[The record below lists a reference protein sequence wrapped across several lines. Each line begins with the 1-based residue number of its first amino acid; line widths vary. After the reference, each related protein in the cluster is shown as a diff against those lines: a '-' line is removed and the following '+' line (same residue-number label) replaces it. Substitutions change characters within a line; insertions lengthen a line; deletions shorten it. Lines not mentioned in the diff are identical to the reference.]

1 MLKPVK
7 QKTASKMF
15 EWVMNTSSTLA
26 TRVGIMAN
34 ADVNAKANCLK
45 LLVCVGKILPRQKH
59 FSFFFLKKLNLTSF
73 FTTFKITKP
82 AVVNSVSRVI
92 TA

>member
-45 LLVCVGKILPRQKH
+45 LLVCVGKILAAAKK
-59 FSFFFLKKLNLTSF
+59 FSLFFFKKNL
-73 FTTFKITKP
+73 I
-82 AVVNSVSRVI
+82 
-92 TA
+92 

>member
-45 LLVCVGKILPRQKH
+45 LLVCVGKILPRQKN
-59 FSFFFLKKLNLTSF
+59 FLFFFKKKT
-73 FTTFKITKP
+73 
-82 AVVNSVSRVI
+82 
-92 TA
+92 

>member
-15 EWVMNTSSTLA
+15 ELVMNTSSTLA
-26 TRVGIMAN
+26 TREGIMAN

-45 LLVCVGKILPRQKH
+45 LLACVGKKFFS
-59 FSFFFLKKLNLTSF
+59 FSFFLKT
-73 FTTFKITKP
+73 
-82 AVVNSVSRVI
+82 
-92 TA
+92 